1 MRWSFFLI
9 LVLSQISRAGFQQ
22 GEAGSRA
29 AALGGAYAAA
39 GEDVWTMYFN
49 VGGLSRLERSEASFF
64 YSPSPFGLPELAVE
78 AAAVGIRTKIGAI
91 GVAARRF
98 GFALYRELSATLSCA
113 SSVSTVGFGLSLN
126 RHSVAI
132 SRYGSAS
139 AIGVDA
145 GVLAGLSNRLSCGLS
160 VKNLNAPKIGISRE
174 PLPQVFTI
182 GIGYVPARGAT
193 AALDLRKETGR
204 PPSTRFGFEYRIAAS
219 LALRAGFSDAESRYT
234 GGIGVDF
241 APFRLDYS
249 FESHQE
255 LGWTHECTFSI
266 RWGARGGTP

>member
-1 MRWSFFLI
+1 MF
-9 LVLSQISRAGFQQ
+9 
-22 GEAGSRA
+22 
-29 AALGGAYAAA
+29 
-39 GEDVWTMYFN
+39 FN
-49 VGGLSRLERSEASFF
+49 VGGLSRLERNEVSFF

-91 GVAARRF
+91 GLAARRF
-98 GFALYRELSATLSCA
+98 GFDLYRELSATLSYA
-113 SSVSTVGFGLSLN
+113 SSVSTIGFGLSLN

-145 GVLAGLSNRLSCGLS
+145 GLLAGLSNRLACGLS

-182 GIGYVPARGAT
+182 GIGYVPAGGAM
-193 AALDLRKETGR
+193 AALDLRKESGR
-204 PPSTRFGFEYRIAAS
+204 PPSTRFGIEYRIVTS

-234 GGIGVDF
+234 GGIGVDY
-241 APFRLDYS
+241 AQLRLDYS

-255 LGWTHECTFSI
+255 LGLTHECTFSI
-266 RWGARGGTP
+266 RWGSAGGTP